1 MVSAWKK
8 MLAGFYLF
16 KDEETETVFFFLLRL
31 TDESRIRILQFL
43 SGCDKII
50 LSGQEVS
57 SNGSRIVI
65 C

>member
-16 KDEETETVFFFLLRL
+16 KDEETETFFFLLRL